1 MEETYDDD
9 AVSENNDYID
19 DEPMGEDEAMNDETG
34 EQMDMNDP
42 HNKIVSYAQIINH
55 IAKTPKITLPFL
67 TKYEKTR
74 IIGVRMQQLSMGDK
88 PNIPTKGL
96 HSIREIA
103 EEELRQRKT
112 PFIIRRPL
120 PNNTFEYWKIEEFE
134 KI

>member
-9 AVSENNDYID
+9 VVSENNDYID
-19 DEPMGEDEAMNDETG
+19 DEPMGEDEAMNDDNGET
-34 EQMDMNDP
+34 DMNDP
-42 HNKIVSYAQIINH
+42 HNKIVSYSQIINH

-74 IIGVRMQQLSMGDK
+74 IIGVRMQQLSMGEK